1 MKNAGIPAG
10 GKPAHQQEI
19 NRMRSLRVCAVA
31 AIGFMLAAGTLVA
44 PASAQDALDRILRAH
59 KITIAVQ
66 NDVPPYS
73 LLNKDNQLDGFDIEV
88 AKQIAKDLG
97 VEPVFMVVPGGSRI
111 PALVSGRADIVVA
124 TLGLTPQRA
133 AAVALSIP
141 YTAFPQVIISQNNE
155 GFHNFADLKDKV
167 VGLTR
172 GTMQDDIVSRMAQ
185 GATIRRFPDD
195 ATTIQALLS
204 GQIDATTFGSS
215 VAMDLAARNPAKGIK
230 ADFTAFQV
238 YASMGVRRQDTDLL
252 HWINTWIF
260 YHKQDGFLQQLHQ
273 TWLKIDMPN
282 LPTF

>member
-1 MKNAGIPAG
+1 
-10 GKPAHQQEI
+10 
-19 NRMRSLRVCAVA
+19 MRLLRICTVA
-31 AIGFMLAAGTLVA
+31 AAGFLLAAGSWAV
-44 PASAQDALDRILRAH
+44 PAHAQDALDRILRAH

-97 VEPVFMVVPGGSRI
+97 VKPVFLVVPGGSRI
-111 PALVSGRADIVVA
+111 PALVSGRADMVIA
-124 TLGLTPQRA
+124 TLGITPQRA

-141 YTAFPQVIISQNNE
+141 YTAFPQTIISDNGQV
-155 GFHNFADLKDKV
+155 FHDFADLKGKV

-172 GTMQDDIVSRMAQ
+172 GTMQDDVVSRLAQ

-204 GQIDATTFGSS
+204 GQIDATAFGST
-215 VAMDLAARNPAKGIK
+215 VAADLAARNPAKHVM

-238 YASMGVRRQDTDLL
+238 YASIGVRRQDTDLL
-252 HWINTWIF
+252 QWVNTWIF
-260 YHKQDGFLQQLHQ
+260 YHKQDGFLEQLHKQ
-273 TWLKIDMPN
+273 WLQINMPN
-282 LPTF
+282 LPSF

>member
-1 MKNAGIPAG
+1 
-10 GKPAHQQEI
+10 
-19 NRMRSLRVCAVA
+19 MRLSKVCTVA
-31 AIGFMLAAGTLVA
+31 AVGFMLAAGTLAV
-44 PASAQDALDRILRAH
+44 PARAQDALDRILRAH

-88 AKQIAKDLG
+88 AKKIATDLG

-111 PALVSGRADIVVA
+111 PALVSGRADMVIA

-141 YTAFPQVIISQNNE
+141 YTAFPQTIISENNQ
-155 GFHNFADLKDKV
+155 GFQNFADLKGKV
-167 VGLTR
+167 IGLTR

-204 GQIDATTFGSS
+204 GQIDATAFGST
-215 VAMDLAARNPAKGIK
+215 VAMDLAARNPGKGVK
-230 ADFTAFQV
+230 ANFTAFQV
-238 YASMGVRRQDTDLL
+238 YASIGVRRQDTDLL